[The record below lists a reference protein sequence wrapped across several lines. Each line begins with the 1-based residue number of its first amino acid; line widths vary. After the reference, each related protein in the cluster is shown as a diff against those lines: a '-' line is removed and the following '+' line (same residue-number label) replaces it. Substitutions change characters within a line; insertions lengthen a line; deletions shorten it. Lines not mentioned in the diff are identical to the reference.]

1 MLFVTTFAGMGTGAP
16 PICRIKTLRSGLCS
30 REILDQI

>member
-1 MLFVTTFAGMGTGAP
+1 MLFVTTFAGKATEASP
-16 PICRIKTLRSGLCS
+16 SSRIKTLRSGLCS